1 MVAVLLPVF
10 AQVALTFALLVLTG
24 LRRYGAVR
32 GRAVRREDVSLGQKS
47 WPDTAQAAANAF
59 SNQFELPVLFY
70 VLVALA
76 VATRTADLVFV
87 AMSWVF
93 VATRI
98 LHATVYVTSNDV
110 PKRFAA
116 YAVGTAILLAMWAVF
131 AARIVVVA
139 SPPG

>member
-32 GRAVRREDVSLGQKS
+32 SRAVRREDVSLGQKS
-47 WPDTAQAAANAF
+47 WPDTVQAAANAF

-70 VLVALA
+70 VLVALT

-98 LHATVYVTSNDV
+98 LHAAVYVTSNDV
-110 PKRFAA
+110 SKRFAA
-116 YAVGTAILLAMWAVF
+116 YAVGTAILLTMWAVF
-131 AARIVVVA
+131 AARILVA
-139 SPPG
+139 SPPA